1 MIKTLKYLIC
11 LAQYLMLMHKH
22 LSLGSIDE
30 IIPAVLAPTATATD
44 GWYDISIFTHAYRIT
59 RQTVDNTNEV
69 HHLLTD
75 RIRKDYR
82 LTSLYFIAVN
92 PIHYHSVSFL
102 QLRRKPTRGNRED
115 SESVSADCP
124 YKQQCQH

>member
-11 LAQYLMLMHKH
+11 FAQYLMLMHKH
-22 LSLGSIDE
+22 LSLGCIDE
-30 IIPAVLAPTATATD
+30 IIPTVLASTTSATD
-44 GWYDISIFTHAYRIT
+44 GWYDISIFTHAYRIAW
-59 RQTVDNTNEV
+59 QTVDDANEI
-69 HHLLTD
+69 HHLLTN
-75 RIRKDYR
+75 RISKDYG
-82 LTSLYFIAVN
+82 LTSIYFIAVN

-102 QLRRKPTRGNRED
+102 QSRREPTWGNRED

>member
-11 LAQYLMLMHKH
+11 LAQYLVLMHKH

-30 IIPAVLAPTATATD
+30 IILAILAPTATATD

-59 RQTVDNTNEV
+59 WQTVDNTNEV

-92 PIHYHSVSFL
+92 PIHYHSVATSEM
-102 QLRRKPTRGNRED
+102 RRKPPCGHRED
-115 SESVSADCP
+115 SEDVSTHHP
-124 YKQQCQH
+124 SHEQ